1 MEDARCRRGGVVGLW
16 QAPGQSRFHI
26 FIIMMSDESHQS
38 KPCHAHT
45 HETHILSPALSF
57 MNSATRH
64 GNESPIHISTAASAS
79 VAAASTL
86 LDFQARRKSRGQLE
100 YCR

>member
-1 MEDARCRRGGVVGLW
+1 VGLW

-26 FIIMMSDESHQS
+26 FIIMMSDETKQS
-38 KPCHAHT
+38 KPCHAHS
-45 HETHILSPALSF
+45 HETRILSPALSF
-57 MNSATRH
+57 LNSAKSH
-64 GNESPIHISTAASAS
+64 GKEIAIIAASAS

>member
-26 FIIMMSDESHQS
+26 FIIMMNDESHHS
-38 KPCHAHT
+38 KPCHAHS
-45 HETHILSPALSF
+45 HETRILSPALSF

-64 GNESPIHISTAASAS
+64 GNESPNIAASAS

>member
-1 MEDARCRRGGVVGLW
+1 MEDARCRRGGVV
-16 QAPGQSRFHI
+16 PGQSRFHI
-26 FIIMMSDESHQS
+26 FIIMMSLINQN
-38 KPCHAHT
+38 HATHT
-45 HETHILSPALSF
+45 HTKRAILSPALSF
-57 MNSATRH
+57 LISAKSH
-64 GNESPIHISTAASAS
+64 GNEIANTAASAS

>member
-1 MEDARCRRGGVVGLW
+1 MEDARCRRGGVV
-16 QAPGQSRFHI
+16 PGQSRFHI

-38 KPCHAHT
+38 KPCHAHS
-45 HETHILSPALSF
+45 HETRILSPALSF

-64 GNESPIHISTAASAS
+64 GNERDTTAASAS

>member
-38 KPCHAHT
+38 KPCHAHS
-45 HETHILSPALSF
+45 HETRILSPALSF

-64 GNESPIHISTAASAS
+64 GDESANTAASAS

>member
-1 MEDARCRRGGVVGLW
+1 MEDARCRRGGVV
-16 QAPGQSRFHI
+16 PGQSRFHI
-26 FIIMMSDESHQS
+26 FIIMMSDVSHQS
-38 KPCHAHT
+38 KPCHAHS
-45 HETHILSPALSF
+45 HETRILSPALSF
-57 MNSATRH
+57 MNSATTGRL
-64 GNESPIHISTAASAS
+64 GNESANTAASAS

>member
-26 FIIMMSDESHQS
+26 SFIIMMSENVSS
-38 KPCHAHT
+38 TKPCHAHS
-45 HETHILSPALSF
+45 HETRILSPALSF

-64 GNESPIHISTAASAS
+64 GNESSNTAASAS

>member
-26 FIIMMSDESHQS
+26 FIIMMSDVSHQS
-38 KPCHAHT
+38 KPCHAHS
-45 HETHILSPALSF
+45 HETRILSPALSF

-64 GNESPIHISTAASAS
+64 GNESSNIAASAS